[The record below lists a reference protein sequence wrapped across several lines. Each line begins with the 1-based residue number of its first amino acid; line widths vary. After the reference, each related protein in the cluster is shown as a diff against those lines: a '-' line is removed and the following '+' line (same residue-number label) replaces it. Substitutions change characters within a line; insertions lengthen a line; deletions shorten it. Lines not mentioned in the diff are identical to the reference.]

1 MDEQAD
7 RLRVKPQRLSQG
19 SRESMAEA
27 EPSQHGS
34 SDQHA
39 LIQRLC

>member
-27 EPSQHGS
+27 ERSLRNMDHQINM
-34 SDQHA
+34 
-39 LIQRLC
+39 L